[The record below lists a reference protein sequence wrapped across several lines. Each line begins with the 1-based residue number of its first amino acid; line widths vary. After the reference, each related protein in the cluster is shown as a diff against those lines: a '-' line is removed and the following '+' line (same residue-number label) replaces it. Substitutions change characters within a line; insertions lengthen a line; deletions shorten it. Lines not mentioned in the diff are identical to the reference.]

1 MFKDEDHGYGGN
13 VELEHYWAP
22 CSGSLGK
29 IYEVWI
35 EFLPTPSLARNKRN
49 IWGWRNIHGQSSSEI
64 IQFWKASAH
73 HCFRIL
79 RRKTDSQDQLFTV
92 SLPCRLQSKKQ
103 KVKGIPEAAARN
115 IQTHFSQKK
124 RKEHLSLEKK
134 NIHCYY
140 SCPTSEMSF
149 FLETIS
155 TLRNGEDL
163 RGLDLVFAAAS
174 LARNKRNFWGRCK
187 NERTVCGVHTEST
200 LVYVVFQVQVFL
212 TFFVSLLMSK
222 PLLDFDVLA
231 LSVSW

>member
-49 IWGWRNIHGQSSSEI
+49 IWGWRNIHGQSSSEN

-79 RRKTDSQDQLFTV
+79 RRKIDSQDQLFTV

-103 KVKGIPEAAARN
+103 KVKGIPEAGARN

-134 NIHCYY
+134 NIHGYN
-140 SCPTSEMSF
+140 SCPTSEMFFSGNNFHFEERRRFTRSRSSF
-149 FLETIS
+149 CSCIIS
-155 TLRNGEDL
+155 EKQKELLRPMQERAHCL
-163 RGLDLVFAAAS
+163 RCPHRVNPCLCCLSSPSISNLF
-174 LARNKRNFWGRCK
+174 C
-187 NERTVCGVHTEST
+187 
-200 LVYVVFQVQVFL
+200 L
-212 TFFVSLLMSK
+212 TF
-222 PLLDFDVLA
+222 DE
-231 LSVSW
+231 